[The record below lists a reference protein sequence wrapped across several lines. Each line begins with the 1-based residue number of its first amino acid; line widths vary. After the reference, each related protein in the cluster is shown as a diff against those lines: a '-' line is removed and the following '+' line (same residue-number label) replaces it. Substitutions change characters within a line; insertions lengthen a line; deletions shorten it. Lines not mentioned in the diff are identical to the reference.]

1 MYSDFTICALSMTLQ
16 TKVIK
21 FLEYI
26 LFCIILSSIL
36 SKSAEKLFGF
46 RSNEEYDKWYIMH
59 ACNILQTGFGEI
71 F

>member
-1 MYSDFTICALSMTLQ
+1 MTLQ

-36 SKSAEKLFGF
+36 GKSAEKLFGF

-59 ACNILQTGFGEI
+59 ACNKLQTGFGEI